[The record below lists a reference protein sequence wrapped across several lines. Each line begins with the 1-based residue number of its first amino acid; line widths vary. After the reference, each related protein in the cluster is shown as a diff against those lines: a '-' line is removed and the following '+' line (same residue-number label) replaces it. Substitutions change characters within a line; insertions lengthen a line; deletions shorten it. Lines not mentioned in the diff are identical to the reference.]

1 MSWLSSFIGDL
12 TGRNATNA
20 AVNAQ
25 NESTDRSIDLMERM
39 YEDGVRRQQPWDDA
53 RMSFMGISP
62 QPANAFSV
70 SGRPGQPGEADYGG
84 YVSNSPGLQNAFNA
98 LRPQDISSLTSG
110 GYDVNG
116 DGEISQNEYGK
127 FHYSNF
133 GQSEGRELPTFSA
146 PTGDSQAISLG
157 NGAYGSTTG
166 TGITGAGGG
175 GFDYTNNPLYTSM
188 MNTTEAD
195 FQRIT
200 DAAGAGGNVLSGNY
214 LTALNDQNQRNENA
228 AVGQVWNALNG
239 GFVGAQGQAQ
249 QGNAFAGQVANLETN
264 RGANNA
270 SSYFNQGMMNQ
281 NLLARGIGAAAG
293 AWF

>member
-1 MSWLSSFIGDL
+1 MSWLSSFIGDI

-25 NESTDRSIDLMERM
+25 NESTDRSIDLMETM
-39 YEDGVRRQQPWDDA
+39 YWDGVQRQQPWDNA
-53 RMSFMGISP
+53 RMSFMGIAPPP
-62 QPANAFSV
+62 QNAFALP
-70 SGRPGQPGEADYGG
+70 SGAQGSPDYAG
-84 YVSNSPGLQNAFNA
+84 YVAGRSDLQNAFNT
-98 LRPQDISSLTSG
+98 LTPQDSRGIASAGFDADGNGQISQSEYGNFHFSRHGQGEGATVPLVG
-110 GYDVNG
+110 GGTVNG
-116 DGEISQNEYGK
+116 QAGAQAPV
-127 FHYSNF
+127 
-133 GQSEGRELPTFSA
+133 SEP
-146 PTGDSQAISLG
+146 
-157 NGAYGSTTG
+157 
-166 TGITGAGGG
+166 
-175 GFDYTNNPLYTSM
+175 FDYTNNPLYTSV

-195 FQRIT
+195 FKRIT

-214 LTALNDQNQRNENA
+214 LTAMNDQNRRNEST
-228 AVGQVWNALNG
+228 AVGNVWNALNG

-281 NLLARGIGAAAG
+281 NLLTRGIGAAAG

>member
-20 AVNAQ
+20 AVNAT
-25 NESTDRSIDLMERM
+25 NESTDKSIALTRDMFN
-39 YEDGVRRQQPWDDA
+39 YGVQQQQPWDDA

-62 QPANAFSV
+62 SNALA
-70 SGRPGQPGEADYGG
+70 PGQTAGDPDYGS
-84 YVSNSPGLQNAFNA
+84 YVSSHGDLQNAFNA
-98 LRPQDISSLTSG
+98 LSPQNQRDIISA
-110 GYDVNG
+110 GYDTNG
-116 DGEISQNEYGK
+116 DNRLDRSE
-127 FHYSNF
+127 F
-133 GQSEGRELPTFSA
+133 GNYHFVTHGSGEGRNMPTFGGGGDASQTS
-146 PTGDSQAISLG
+146 TGVAS
-157 NGAYGSTTG
+157 
-166 TGITGAGGG
+166 G

-195 FQRIT
+195 FKRIT

-214 LTALNDQNQRNENA
+214 LTALNDQNKRNENA

-239 GFVGAQGQAQ
+239 GFVGAQNQAQ
-249 QGNAFAGQVANLETN
+249 QGNQYASQVSNLETN
-264 RGANNA
+264 RGNSNA
-270 SSYFNQGMMNQ
+270 SSYFNQGMNNQ

>member
-25 NESTDRSIDLMERM
+25 NESTDRSIEFLREM
-39 YEDGVRRQQPWDDA
+39 YYDGVNRQQPWDDA
-53 RMSFMGISP
+53 RMSFMGITP
-62 QPANAFSV
+62 NPTNALALPAGSQGAPDYAAYGANNADVQNAFSGL
-70 SGRPGQPGEADYGG
+70 SGR
-84 YVSNSPGLQNAFNA
+84 
-98 LRPQDISSLTSG
+98 DISGILRMDDG
-110 GYDVNG
+110 RFDVNG
-116 DGEISQNEYGK
+116 DGQLSQNEYYG
-127 FHYSNF
+127 FQYDQY
-133 GQSEGRELPTFSA
+133 GQGEGRDLPLI
-146 PTGDSQAISLG
+146 GG
-157 NGAYGSTTG
+157 G
-166 TGITGAGGG
+166 TAGQPQTADAGG

-195 FQRIT
+195 FKRIT

-214 LTALNDQNQRNENA
+214 LTALNDQNRRNENA

-239 GFVGAQGQAQ
+239 GFVGAQNQAQ
-249 QGNAFAGQVANLETN
+249 QGNALASNVANLETQ
-264 RGANNA
+264 RGASNA
-270 SSYFNQGMMNQ
+270 SSYFQQGMNNQ